1 MIWGLQGVTAPPC
14 LRKFGILRAKYMHN
28 FRPLVEKYMIAGG
41 RKGADLLFLK
51 ECIFGKHNAQYSV
64 PFLPK
69 FIRIYDFGAC
79 KGAVS
84 HFLSENSVF
93 AS

>member
-1 MIWGLQGVTAPPC
+1 MISG
-14 LRKFGILRAKYMHN
+14 
-28 FRPLVEKYMIAGG
+28 GG
-41 RKGADLLFLK
+41 RKEADLLFLK
-51 ECIFGKHNAQYSV
+51 ECIFGKHKCTMSV

-79 KGAVS
+79 KGAAS
-84 HFLSENSVF
+84 PCLSENSVF